1 MPLDENAPLDES
13 AARHLLRR
21 SGFGAPPAQLATFT
35 GLTRG
40 AAADLLLG
48 FKPNGF
54 KPSGKSIDDVRNK
67 WIAYMMKV
75 KAPLQE
81 KLVLFWHDH
90 FATSANTVTDPKLM
104 TLQNRTLRLNCK
116 GNFKTFVKAMNKNA
130 ALMEYLD
137 TNDNRKEIPNEN
149 YARELQELFTL
160 GVKDANGAFNYTQ
173 EDVVQIARAF
183 TGWDFDDKGVA
194 FLLEDR
200 HDFASDF
207 DGVPVSEPNR
217 GPKVIY
223 KTTGQFGPGGRSF
236 TTSGEGP
243 AEIDVVVDVIFEHR
257 DTDLKNTVAR
267 RTARRLLE
275 YFAQPDPSLA
285 FVDQVVGT
293 GLSSFDTTWDIA
305 GLLRRIFV
313 SDEFYETAA
322 PPGPGTKKSVKW
334 PIDHVVSTFRL
345 LGMKPK
351 GKELIFGSTVVAD
364 TLASMGQILLEPP
377 SVFGWDW
384 ERAWMSSA
392 TMRARAAFA
401 RDVSTADNGGK
412 TSFDASRLVDLALT
426 DAGQIVDAAT
436 ARLGMADQIGTADRD
451 VLIAYLTDGGP
462 PSTPIDLGDF
472 ATRRVKLHGLFG
484 LLLMSPA
491 FQVH

>member
-1 MPLDENAPLDES
+1 MPLDENAILDES
-13 AARHLLRR
+13 TARHLLRR
-21 SGFGAPPAQLATFT
+21 SGFGAPPAQIQDFV
-35 GLTRG
+35 GRSRG
-40 AAADLLLG
+40 AAADLLIG

-67 WIAYMMKV
+67 WIAYMLKV

-90 FATSANTVTDPKLM
+90 FATSAVTVTNPKFM

-116 GNFKTFVKAMNKNA
+116 GNFKSFVKTMNKNA

-137 TNDNRKEIPNEN
+137 TNDNRKDIPNEN

-160 GVKDANGAFNYTQ
+160 GVKDSNGNPNYTQ

-194 FLLEDR
+194 VLSEDD
-200 HDFASDF
+200 HDFVSDF
-207 DGVPVSEPNR
+207 NGSPPSEPDR

-223 KTTGQFGPGGRSF
+223 KTTGQFGAAGMSF
-236 TTSGEGP
+236 TTGGEGP
-243 AEIDVVVDVIFEHR
+243 AEIDTVVDIIFQHR
-257 DTDLKNTVAR
+257 DSDMKNTVAR

-275 YFAQPDPSLA
+275 YFAQPEPTLA
-285 FVDQVVGT
+285 LIDQTVGT
-293 GLSSFDTTWDIA
+293 GPTSFDTTWDIA
-305 GLLRRIFV
+305 ALLRRIFI
-313 SDEFYETAA
+313 SDEFFETAQ
-322 PPGPGTKKSVKW
+322 PPAPGTKKSVKW
-334 PIDHVVSTFRL
+334 PIDHIVSTLRL

-351 GKELIFGSTVVAD
+351 GKELIIGNTTVSD
-364 TLASMGQILLEPP
+364 SLINMGQILLEPP

-384 ERAWMSSA
+384 EKAWMSST
-392 TMRARAAFA
+392 TMRSRAAFA
-401 RDVSTADNGGK
+401 RDVSTAANGGK
-412 TSFDASRLVDLALT
+412 ASFDPGRLIDLSLT

-436 ARLGMADQIGTADRD
+436 GRLGLSDEIAAADRD
-451 VLIAYLTDGGP
+451 ALIDYLTDGGP
-462 PSTPIDLGDF
+462 PSTPIDLDDF
-472 ATRRVKLHGLFG
+472 DVRRTKLHGLFG